1 MPASAHTHSAPTP
14 SARESAGGWDDTVDY
29 LVAGTG
35 AAGLSAAITAKI
47 NGLDTLVVESEALW
61 GGTTCISGGGL
72 WVPNNPL
79 MNRDGAQD
87 SIDEALAYM
96 DATIGDVGP
105 WTSRERKLAFLTA
118 IPNYVNLLADEGVK
132 WSRAKDYPDYYP
144 DLPGGKIGRS
154 IEVTSFNMRKLK
166 GYQYLSRMKQGVPL
180 PVRNDDFWL
189 LSRAWSSL
197 SGFVR
202 GAQLVLRVL
211 GHGIIGQ
218 QARGMGPALA
228 GALMHIARTHEI
240 PVWLESPIT
249 EVLVEDGR
257 VVGAVVQHDGRERR
271 IRTRRGIMLGAG
283 GFARNTAW
291 RQKYQGIPGWSA
303 APDGQMGTGIQ
314 AGMDAGGD
322 IAMMEDAWWG
332 AGVILK
338 PGSNSFILG
347 ERSMPYS
354 MVVDQRGNRYLNE
367 SESYVDFG
375 HHMLEHNKTS
385 PAIHSWLVTDARHT
399 RRYLNTFALAAK
411 KEMLEAGEI
420 VVADTLDEL
429 VAKIGV
435 DRTTFAGTV
444 ERFNAFAT
452 AGVDRDFQ
460 RGRTAYDRYYGDPGA
475 KPNPNL
481 GPIERGPFHAFK
493 VYPGDLGTKGGLVT
507 DEFARV
513 LRPDGSVIAGLYAAG
528 NNTASVMGHTYPG
541 PGASIAPA
549 GVFGYIG
556 ALHAAQ
562 QAQNPGAASAA
573 ATPVVQR
580 AAAASTEREGAS
592 DALPDTLPDRMPV
605 A

>member
-1 MPASAHTHSAPTP
+1 MPASAHTSSDSRSTRPV
-14 SARESAGGWDDTVDY
+14 SGGWDDTVDY
-29 LVAGTG
+29 LVAGSG
-35 AAGLSAAITAKI
+35 VAGLSAAITAKI
-47 NGLDTLVVESEALW
+47 NGLDTLIVESEALW
-61 GGTTCISGGGL
+61 GGTTCVSGGGL

-96 DATIGDVGP
+96 DAVIGDVGP

-118 IPNYVNLLADEGVK
+118 IPNYVNLLAAEGVK
-132 WSRAKDYPDYYP
+132 WRRAKDYPDYYP

-154 IEVTSFNMRKLK
+154 IEVTSFNMRKLT
-166 GYQYLSRMKQGVPL
+166 GYQHLSRMKQGVPL

-197 SGFVR
+197 HGFVR

-211 GHGIIGQ
+211 GRTIIGQ

-228 GALMHIARTHEI
+228 GSLMHIARTHDI

-249 EVLVEDGR
+249 EVLIEDGR
-257 VVGAVVQHDGRERR
+257 VVGAVVRRDGEERR
-271 IRTRRGIMLGAG
+271 IRVLRGVMLGAG

-314 AGMDAGGD
+314 AGMDVGGD
-322 IAMMEDAWWG
+322 VAMMDDAWWG

-347 ERSMPYS
+347 ERSFPFS
-354 MVVDQRGNRYLNE
+354 MVVDQKGNRYLNE

-375 HHMLEHNKTS
+375 HHMLEHDKVS

-399 RRYLNTFALAAK
+399 KRYLNTFALTAK
-411 KEMLEAGEI
+411 KDMLAAGELVI
-420 VVADTLDEL
+420 ADTIEEL

-435 DRTTFAGTV
+435 DPTTFADTV
-444 ERFNAFAT
+444 ARFNRFASD
-452 AGVDRDFQ
+452 GVDRDFQ
-460 RGRTAYDRYYGDPGA
+460 RGRTAYDRYYGDPA
-475 KPNPNL
+475 RPNPNL
-481 GPIERGPFHAFK
+481 GPIERGPFQAVK

-513 LRPDGSVIAGLYAAG
+513 LRTDGSVIDGLYAAG

-549 GVFGYIG
+549 GVFGFIG

-562 QAQNPGAASAA
+562 QAQNPAGKPL
-573 ATPVVQR
+573 PVVD
-580 AAAASTEREGAS
+580 EPVREAEK
-592 DALPDTLPDRMPV
+592 LPV
-605 A
+605 G